1 MSKNCANDN
10 ENENENGILH
20 LSLSFESIT
29 RFLIVSKEYVGSDL
43 PLPYTL
49 QGIVI
54 HMGTT
59 ESGHYYSYIKEDPY
73 VSNRWY
79 EFNDEY
85 VTEISEKDIEKLC
98 LGEGKVR

>member
-1 MSKNCANDN
+1 MYL
-10 ENENENGILH
+10 IVLI
-20 LSLSFESIT
+20 SFWSST
-29 RFLIVSKEYVGSDL
+29 LFLIGSKEYVESDL

-59 ESGHYYSYIKEDPY
+59 ESGHYYSYIKEDPH

-85 VTEISEKDIEKLC
+85 VMEISEEDIKKLC
-98 LGEGKVR
+98 LGEGKVRWRLLK